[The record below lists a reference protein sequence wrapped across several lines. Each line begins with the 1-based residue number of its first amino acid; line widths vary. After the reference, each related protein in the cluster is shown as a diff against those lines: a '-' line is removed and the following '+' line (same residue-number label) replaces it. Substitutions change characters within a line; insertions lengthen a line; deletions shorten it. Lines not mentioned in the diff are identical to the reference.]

1 MNLFPV
7 AFPKMRGAVCVA
19 AILSAGTAAAD
30 VTAAEVWAD
39 WQKDLAVYGS
49 IELSVGAETMQGDTL
64 KVSDIVLKVDDE
76 NAGITIT
83 MGDLKFVENGDG
95 TVNIQMAA
103 SYPVDIAV
111 DDDATRRT
119 AQC

>member
-1 MNLFPV
+1 MNLFQV

-49 IELSVGAETMQGDTL
+49 NGLSVGAETMQGDTL

-76 NAGITIT
+76 NADITIT
-83 MGDLKFVENGDG
+83 MGDLKFVENG
-95 TVNIQMAA
+95 MA
-103 SYPVDIAV
+103 P
-111 DDDATRRT
+111 
-119 AQC
+119 